1 MRPAQTAPT
10 RTLEAMIATLFTAY
24 RKRIGEADLTL
35 YERGCG
41 DIPLPLLD
49 AAVAHAIRTRRFLPV
64 VAELR
69 ADAETQR
76 QAIAGR
82 LPYVPCRV
90 CRDEA
95 PSWVE
100 GLDGDGVRRVARCA
114 CWIAHQALCRQH
126 GYTATPV
133 SQPAL
138 LERGSEEPA

>member
-1 MRPAQTAPT
+1 MRPASTAPT
-10 RTLEAMIATLFTAY
+10 RTLEGMIATLFTAY

-35 YERGCG
+35 YGRGCG

-82 LPYVPCRV
+82 LPYVPCRL

-95 PSWVE
+95 PSWIAIE
-100 GLDGDGVRRVARCA
+100 DADGVRRVTRCG
-114 CWIAHQALCRQH
+114 CWIAHQDLCRRH

-133 SQPAL
+133 CQPAL
-138 LERGSEEPA
+138 LEGAREES